1 MMLESSSGTGKTED
15 REELKRK
22 KAEEVKKRE
31 EQKNRRTERKNQ
43 NESNFLPKSK
53 NEFSRKSQFE
63 KTVTD
68 FTRTLSLP
76 V

>member
-15 REELKRK
+15 REELKRN

-43 NESNFLPKSK
+43 NKSNTQK
-53 NEFSRKSQFE
+53 
-63 KTVTD
+63 
-68 FTRTLSLP
+68 
-76 V
+76 